1 MKGDL
6 AFGKELGHDKTNK
19 TAN

>member
-6 AFGKELGHDKTNK
+6 ALEKELGHDKTNK

>member
-6 AFGKELGHDKTNK
+6 ALGKELGHDKTNK